1 MSPEADSAAHSGP
14 KVQFNVYLPASLVRD
29 VKHTAVDAGM
39 SLSAFVEDVL
49 SAHVKGK

>member
-1 MSPEADSAAHSGP
+1 MSPESDPVAATAH
-14 KVQFNVYLPASLVRD
+14 KVQFNVYLPAGLVRD
-29 VKHTAVDAGM
+29 VKHAAIDARM